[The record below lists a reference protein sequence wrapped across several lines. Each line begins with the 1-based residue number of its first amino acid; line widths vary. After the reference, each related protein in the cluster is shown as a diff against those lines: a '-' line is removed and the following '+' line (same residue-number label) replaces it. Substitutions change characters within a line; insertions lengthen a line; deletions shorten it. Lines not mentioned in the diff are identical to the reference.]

1 VIARRGA
8 SGALVAAALLAAV
21 EACKPG
27 APPSLGSS
35 LAADAGVGPRDAGGA
50 PTAAEKPSHP
60 DDALLPPSTPT
71 ASEELV
77 GRARHLLESI
87 AQNDPSLASDILFP
101 RDGWLAARESPDP
114 GKDWDARA
122 AAPFRNSV
130 RTLSR
135 RHRDLAHAD
144 VVSLEVGEDLT
155 QATPQK
161 HGWKEALWI
170 VHGSHLT
177 FVVDGHTRVLPIRE
191 MVAWRGAWYVTR
203 L

>member
-1 VIARRGA
+1 VITRRAAG
-8 SGALVAAALLAAV
+8 GALVAAALVVALG
-21 EACKPG
+21 ACKG
-27 APPSLGSS
+27 SAPSTPSPIPP
-35 LAADAGVGPRDAGGA
+35 ADAGADAKEA
-50 PTAAEKPSHP
+50 RAAAAAAEKANHP
-60 DDALLPPSTPT
+60 DDAMLPPSTP
-71 ASEELV
+71 AANEELV
-77 GRARHLLESI
+77 GRARHLLDAI
-87 AQNDPSLASDILFP
+87 AQNDPSLAGDILFP

-130 RTLSR
+130 RILSR
-135 RHRDLAHAD
+135 RHRDLAHAE
-144 VVSLEVGEDLT
+144 VVSLDVGESLA

-161 HGWKEALWI
+161 HGWKEPLWI
-170 VHGSHLT
+170 VAGSHLT